1 MFLVPKSNEL
11 VGFRVIPVPGL
22 ISAWEGDLVGNE
34 LVGGFEL
41 ENGFVFDCGVSLATE
56 VVGRPPAIVSLL

>member
-11 VGFRVIPVPGL
+11 VGFCGTPATGF
-22 ISAWEGDLVGNE
+22 ISDWEGGLVVNE

-41 ENGFVFDCGVSLATE
+41 ENGLVFDRGVSLAAE
-56 VVGRPPAIVSLL
+56 VFVGPPATVPLL